1 MGFGQSTKI
10 QTAARCESLNLV
22 SAEISSAVL
31 ISSRNAKFNHTLK
44 NISDFFLNGHKIG
57 SLKAAYHW
65 NCVGCHEEMDG
76 PTDCQDCHAR
86 TPEGDAFYRADA
98 TGSSKSD
105 KGGH

>member
-1 MGFGQSTKI
+1 MKI

-57 SLKAAYHW
+57 SLKAAYHLDVYLICLW
-65 NCVGCHEEMDG
+65 IIATHNTTNGI
-76 PTDCQDCHAR
+76 QDICR
-86 TPEGDAFYRADA
+86 
-98 TGSSKSD
+98 
-105 KGGH
+105 